1 MKKRQKRPNIVW
13 IVTDHQ
19 GQANRV
25 VSPGQRPLQDYLA
38 KTGVS
43 FERAYSVLPICSP
56 ARASMITGL
65 FPHAHGLTENDGR
78 FGGRAELDHSDWM
91 IQQAF
96 LEEGY
101 RCGWFGKWHLS
112 QDRSALDFGFEG
124 YSLSGYGYPYA
135 SKTYLDYLRRNSL
148 PDPIV
153 EIELPGESG
162 VKAGTQLNLLNESSW
177 FDYEA
182 GTAIL
187 KAPAETHE
195 AFFLTDLAS
204 TWINDLGDEPFFLR
218 LDPWGPHPPY
228 IVDETFAS
236 LPETGFST
244 NFNYDLSGRPEH
256 HKDYLAYWTQ
266 TLQFDETQWALMAQR
281 AMDHGKLI
289 ETALHKFVLA
299 LEKKGLSENTLF
311 VFCADHGDAV
321 GSNGGVSNKGGLMVE
336 ETMQIP
342 LAMKGPGLA
351 VEARTELCS
360 NLDLAPTLLDFCN
373 VKTNV
378 ELHGSS
384 LCPLLHD
391 SKEWHRLGI
400 MAQHYGLHVPI
411 TQRACYA
418 GDWKYVRQ
426 HDGFEE
432 LYNLANDPSEL
443 ANLAKSKDHS
453 TKRNELCCLLMDE
466 MKRVGDYPAN
476 FSMPV

>member
-1 MKKRQKRPNIVW
+1 M
-13 IVTDHQ
+13 
-19 GQANRV
+19 
-25 VSPGQRPLQDYLA
+25 
-38 KTGVS
+38 
-43 FERAYSVLPICSP
+43 
-56 ARASMITGL
+56 
-65 FPHAHGLTENDGR
+65 
-78 FGGRAELDHSDWM
+78 
-91 IQQAF
+91 
-96 LEEGY
+96 
-101 RCGWFGKWHLS
+101 
-112 QDRSALDFGFEG
+112 
-124 YSLSGYGYPYA
+124 
-135 SKTYLDYLRRNSL
+135 
-148 PDPIV
+148 
-153 EIELPGESG
+153 
-162 VKAGTQLNLLNESSW
+162 
-177 FDYEA
+177 
-182 GTAIL
+182 
-187 KAPAETHE
+187 
-195 AFFLTDLAS
+195 
-204 TWINDLGDEPFFLR
+204 
-218 LDPWGPHPPY
+218 
-228 IVDETFAS
+228 
-236 LPETGFST
+236 PETGFST

-400 MAQHYGLHVPI
+400 MAQHYG
-411 TQRACYA
+411 
-418 GDWKYVRQ
+418 
-426 HDGFEE
+426 
-432 LYNLANDPSEL
+432 PSCPHHTTSLLCWRLEVC
-443 ANLAKSKDHS
+443 AS
-453 TKRNELCCLLMDE
+453 TRWL
-466 MKRVGDYPAN
+466 
-476 FSMPV
+476 